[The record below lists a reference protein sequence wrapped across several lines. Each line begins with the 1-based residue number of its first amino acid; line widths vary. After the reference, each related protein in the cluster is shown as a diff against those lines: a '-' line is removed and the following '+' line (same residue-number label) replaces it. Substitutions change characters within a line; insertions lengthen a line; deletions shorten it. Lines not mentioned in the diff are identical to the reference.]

1 MKNLLI
7 IKSSESHFSVL
18 KRAFLTRPKP
28 PETNLPVVL
37 LYLNE
42 SIKEQLELL
51 GKIKREWPG
60 LKLIFSGNLGAGEV
74 VSLFRAGIAD
84 YLVSPA
90 SMQDIEHAIHR
101 INSEQIGA
109 AFSPEKYA
117 LSKRE
122 FQVCKLLV
130 KGLKSKDVAAHLEIT
145 PATIKV
151 HKSRIMRKLKVSNL
165 PDLVR
170 VVAA

>member
-1 MKNLLI
+1 VKNLII
-7 IKSSESHFSVL
+7 IKSSESQFKSL
-18 KRAFLTRPKP
+18 KKAFVNCPRPL
-28 PETNLPVVL
+28 ETNLPVVL
-37 LYLNE
+37 LYSDE
-42 SIKEQLELL
+42 SIEEQLKLL
-51 GKIKREWPG
+51 EKIKREWPG
-60 LKLIFSGNLGAGEV
+60 LKLIFSGNLGAFEV
-74 VSLFRAGIAD
+74 VSLFRAGISD

-90 SMQDIEHAIHR
+90 SMQDIELAIHR
-101 INSEQIGA
+101 ISSEQIGVL
-109 AFSPEKYA
+109 FSPEKYA

-130 KGLKSKDVAAHLEIT
+130 KGLKSKEVAAHLEIT

-170 VVAA
+170 MVAA

>member
-1 MKNLLI
+1 VNC
-7 IKSSESHFSVL
+7 
-18 KRAFLTRPKP
+18 PKL
-28 PETNLPVVL
+28 PETNPPVVL
-37 LYLNE
+37 LYSDE
-42 SIKEQLELL
+42 SIEEQLELL

-60 LKLIFSGNLGAGEV
+60 LKLIFSGSLWAGEV
-74 VSLFRAGIAD
+74 VSLFRAGIVD
-84 YLVSPA
+84 YLVSPV
-90 SMQDIEHAIHR
+90 SKQDIELALHR

-109 AFSPEKYA
+109 TFSPEKYA

-122 FQVCKLLV
+122 VQVYKLLV
-130 KGLKSKDVAAHLEIT
+130 KGLKSKDVAEHLEIT

-165 PDLVR
+165 PDHVR